1 MKGGPKKPD
10 TVAGSREEA
19 VLEYLARSQRPLKL
33 KEIARGIDVGEDG
46 YPDLKQAL
54 ARLTEE
60 GRVYR
65 TKPQRYA
72 LPEQINLVVGTLDST
87 RKGAGFVVPEKK
99 KAGEAD
105 VFVPPHKLGGAVHG
119 DRVVARVEGRRGRDN
134 PEGRIIQVLERAHTQ
149 VVGTLQRG
157 KRFGFVVPDNTRL
170 GFDVYVPEED
180 LKQAEEGQKV
190 VVTIE
195 DWGDGTKNPEG
206 RVVEV
211 LGDPDA
217 PGVDILSIIRTHEL
231 DPEFPPE
238 VESSAQAIR
247 GDFDAEARRR
257 LDLRETLVFTI
268 DPHDAK
274 DFDDA
279 LSIERKGDDLWE
291 IGIHI
296 ADVSHYVKEGSPI
309 DEEAFER
316 GTSVYLVDRVIP
328 MLPEHLSN
336 GLCSLK
342 PDEDRLTYSVIAT
355 IDGKGDVRE
364 SSFQESV
371 IRSRY
376 RLTYQ
381 EAQDLIESKLPRDD
395 LQPMLSPLQTLRGLA
410 KVLRQKRAAR
420 GSLDFD
426 LPEARVE
433 LDEEGFPIDIQ
444 ESVRLDSMRLIE
456 EFMLLA
462 NETVAR
468 HATRLKVPFIYRV
481 HDRPAPEKIDQ
492 IRDFVA
498 ALGYQLPRPKK
509 GKIDPR
515 VFAEIIDQARG
526 KREEELVNTVILRS
540 MKQARYQV
548 DNLGHF
554 GLAASDYTHFTSP
567 IRRYPDLEVHRL
579 LKRIQ
584 AGERWKDDRE
594 AQIARLERIA
604 DHSSVE
610 ERNAVDAERDSID
623 LKKVEF
629 MERHIGDEFD
639 GTISGVTSFGMF
651 VRLERYFVE
660 GLIHMHDLSDD
671 YYEFHE
677 DKYALLGRNTGRR
690 FRLADPVRVRVES
703 VDKER
708 RQIDFVLVEKQTE
721 RKQARA

>member
-1 MKGGPKKPD
+1 LSRSPD
-10 TVAGSREEA
+10 EL
-19 VLEYLARSQRPLKL
+19 VLDCLSRSQRPLKL
-33 KEIARGIDVGEDG
+33 KEIARELEIGEDRYG
-46 YPDLKQAL
+46 ELKATL
-54 ARLTEE
+54 AKLTEA

-65 TKPQRYA
+65 IKSQRYA

-87 RKGAGFVVPEKK
+87 RRGAGFVVPEKR
-99 KAGEAD
+99 KADETD

-134 PEGRIIQVLERAHTQ
+134 REGRIIQVLERAHSQ

-170 GFDVYVPEED
+170 GFDVYVAEEA
-180 LKQAEEGQKV
+180 LKQAREGQKV
-190 VVTIE
+190 VVSIE
-195 DWGDGTKNPEG
+195 DWGDGTKSPEG

-231 DPEFPPE
+231 DPDFPPE
-238 VESSAQAIR
+238 VEESARKLTA
-247 GDFDAEARRR
+247 DFDAEAKKR
-257 LDLRETLVFTI
+257 LDLRDKLVFTI

-279 LSIERKGDDLWE
+279 LSIEERGDGLYE

-296 ADVSHYVKEGSPI
+296 ADVSHYVREGGSI
-309 DEEAFER
+309 DEEAFDR

-342 PDEDRLTYSVIAT
+342 PDEDRLTYSVIVVL
-355 IDGKGDVRE
+355 DGEGKVRE
-364 SSFQESV
+364 SSFHQTV
-371 IRSRY
+371 IRSRF

-381 EAQDLIESKLPRDD
+381 EAQEVIDGKLPRAE
-395 LQPMLSPLQTLRGLA
+395 LKAVTEPLQTLRGLA
-410 KVLRQKRAAR
+410 KVLRQKRSTR

-426 LPEARVE
+426 LPEAIVE
-433 LDEEGFPIDIQ
+433 LDDEGFPIDIQ

-462 NETVAR
+462 NETVAH
-468 HATRLKVPFIYRV
+468 HATKLKVPFIYRV

-498 ALGYQLPRPKK
+498 ALGYQLPQKAK
-509 GKIDPR
+509 VNPR
-515 VFAEIIDQARG
+515 VFAEIIEQARG

-554 GLAASDYTHFTSP
+554 GLAADDYTHFTSP

-579 LKRIQ
+579 LKKIQ
-584 AGERWKDDRE
+584 TGERWKGDRE
-594 AQIARLERIA
+594 KQVERLEHVTS
-604 DHSSVE
+604 HSSVE
-610 ERNAVDAERDSID
+610 ERNAVEAERDSID

-639 GTISGVTSFGMF
+639 GSISGVTSFGMF
-651 VRLERYFVE
+651 VRLNKYFVE
-660 GLIHMHDLSDD
+660 GLIHLHDLSDD

-677 DKYALLGRNTGRR
+677 GKYALIGRNTGRR

-703 VDKER
+703 VNKEK
-708 RQIDFVLVEKQTE
+708 RQIDFVLLDQPGKQ
-721 RKQARA
+721 

>member
-1 MKGGPKKPD
+1 MSRSPD
-10 TVAGSREEA
+10 EL
-19 VLEYLARSQRPLKL
+19 VLDCLARSQRPLKL
-33 KEIARGIDVGEDG
+33 KEIARELEIGEDRYG
-46 YPDLKQAL
+46 ELKATL
-54 ARLTEE
+54 AKLTDA

-65 TKPQRYA
+65 IKSQRYA

-87 RKGAGFVVPEKK
+87 RRGAGFVVPEKR
-99 KAGEAD
+99 KADETD

-134 PEGRIIQVLERAHTQ
+134 REGRIIQVLERAHSQ

-170 GFDVYVPEED
+170 GFDVYVAEEA
-180 LKQAEEGQKV
+180 LNEAREGQKV
-190 VVTIE
+190 VVSIE
-195 DWGDGTKNPEG
+195 DWGDGTKSPEG

-231 DPEFPPE
+231 DPDFPPE
-238 VESSAQAIR
+238 VEKSARELTA
-247 GDFDAEARRR
+247 DFDAEAKQR
-257 LDLRETLVFTI
+257 LDLREKLVFTI

-279 LSIERKGDDLWE
+279 LSIEPRGDGLYE

-296 ADVSHYVKEGSPI
+296 ADVSHYVREGGPI
-309 DEEAFER
+309 DEEAFDR

-342 PDEDRLTYSVIAT
+342 PDEDRLTYSVIVVL
-355 IDGKGDVRE
+355 DGEGKVRE
-364 SSFQESV
+364 SSFHQTV
-371 IRSRY
+371 IRSRF

-381 EAQDLIESKLPRDD
+381 EAQEVIDGKLPREE
-395 LQPMLSPLQTLRGLA
+395 LEAVAEPLQTLRGLA
-410 KVLRQKRAAR
+410 KVLRQKRSSR

-426 LPEARVE
+426 LPEAIVE
-433 LDEEGFPIDIQ
+433 LDDEGFPIDIQ

-462 NETVAR
+462 NETVAH
-468 HATRLKVPFIYRV
+468 HATKLKVPFIYRV

-498 ALGYQLPRPKK
+498 ALGYQLPKK
-509 GKIDPR
+509 AKVDPR
-515 VFAEIIDQARG
+515 VFAEIIEQARG

-554 GLAASDYTHFTSP
+554 GLAADDYTHFTSP

-579 LKRIQ
+579 LKKIQ
-584 AGERWKDDRE
+584 AGERWKGERE
-594 AQIARLERIA
+594 KQVERLEHVA
-604 DHSSVE
+604 SHSSVE

-651 VRLERYFVE
+651 VRLNQYFVE
-660 GLIHMHDLSDD
+660 GLIHLHDLSDD

-677 DKYALLGRNTGRR
+677 GKYALIGKNTGRR
-690 FRLADPVRVRVES
+690 FRLADAVRVRVES
-703 VDKER
+703 VNKEK
-708 RQIDFVLVEKQTE
+708 RQIDFVLLDQPGKQ
-721 RKQARA
+721 